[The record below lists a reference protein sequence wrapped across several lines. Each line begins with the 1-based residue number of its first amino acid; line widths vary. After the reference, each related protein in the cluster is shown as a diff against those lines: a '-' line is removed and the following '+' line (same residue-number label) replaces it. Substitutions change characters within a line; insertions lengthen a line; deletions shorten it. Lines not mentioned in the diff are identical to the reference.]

1 MVNTL
6 GSSFNE
12 TCSTPEVRENNSARR
27 IHHATIGHFIDSILT

>member
-12 TCSTPEVRENNSARR
+12 TCSTPEVRENNSSQENSPRDYRALHR
-27 IHHATIGHFIDSILT
+27 